1 MSTLKSNALR
11 AAATFGVAAGVLAAA
26 AGTAQ
31 AQEQPIVAYA
41 DIGIPE
47 NIAPGANTIL
57 ISLTPTGDET
67 VQNPTVSIH
76 PDDYGVLDFNPGADE
91 RCADGDTPRVECVID
106 GPLPAEG
113 AVFEIEVVVPED
125 ANEETDLGF
134 TLAFFADDVD
144 SATAHSGLVLGSTE
158 LDPSNEPPSGAGG
171 GDGDDLPTEKPTDE
185 ATDTPDDETTEDE
198 SEPGTTDDAS
208 DNAEE
213 KLPTTGADS
222 GLIIGAAGAVAVAGV
237 GALLLAR
244 RRKAGNS
251 WS

>member
-11 AAATFGVAAGVLAAA
+11 AAATFGIAAGFLAAS

-31 AQEQPIVAYA
+31 AQHIVANA

-57 ISLTPTGDET
+57 VSLTPTGDET
-67 VQNPTVSIH
+67 VQNPFVSLT
-76 PDDYGVLDFNPGADE
+76 PDNYNILDFNPGEDE
-91 RCADGDTPRVECVID
+91 RCTDDGGSQVVCTID

-113 AVFEIEVVVPED
+113 ATFEIEVAVPED

-134 TLAFFADDVD
+134 SLAFYADDVEP
-144 SATAHSGLVLGSTE
+144 ATAHTGLILGSTA
-158 LDPSNEPPSGAGG
+158 LDPDNEPPSSGG
-171 GDGDDLPTEKPTDE
+171 GGGDDLPIGEEPTETPDEESTDE
-185 ATDTPDDETTEDE
+185 E
-198 SEPGTTDDAS
+198 SEPETTDDAQTD
-208 DNAEE
+208 DNADEQ
-213 KLPTTGADS
+213 LPTTGADS
-222 GLIIGAAGAVAVAGV
+222 GILIGAAGAVAVFGI

-244 RRKAGNS
+244 RRRTGNS

>member
-11 AAATFGVAAGVLAAA
+11 AAATFGIAAGFLAAS

-31 AQEQPIVAYA
+31 AQHIVANA

-57 ISLTPTGDET
+57 VSLTPTGDET
-67 VQNPTVSIH
+67 VQNPFVSLT
-76 PDDYGVLDFNPGADE
+76 PDNYNILDFNPGEDE
-91 RCADGDTPRVECVID
+91 RCTDDGGSQVVCTID

-113 AVFEIEVVVPED
+113 ATFEIEVAVPED

-134 TLAFFADDVD
+134 SLAFYADDVEP
-144 SATAHSGLVLGSTE
+144 ATAHTGLILGSTA
-158 LDPSNEPPSGAGG
+158 LDPDNEPPNSGG
-171 GDGDDLPTEKPTDE
+171 GGGGDDLPIGEEPTETPDEESTDE
-185 ATDTPDDETTEDE
+185 E
-198 SEPGTTDDAS
+198 SEPETTDDAQTD
-208 DNAEE
+208 DNADEQ
-213 KLPTTGADS
+213 LPTTGADS
-222 GLIIGAAGAVAVAGV
+222 GILIGAAGAVAVFGI

-244 RRKAGNS
+244 RRNTGNS

>member
-11 AAATFGVAAGVLAAA
+11 AAATFGLAAGVLAAG

-31 AQEQPIVAYA
+31 AQDQHIVAYA

-67 VQNPTVSIH
+67 VQNPTVIVS
-76 PDDYGVLDFNPGADE
+76 PDDHGILDFNPGGDE
-91 RCADGDTPRVECVID
+91 RCTDSESAIECRID

-113 AVFEIEVVVPED
+113 AVFEVEVLLPED

-134 TLAFFADDVD
+134 SLAFWADDVEPA
-144 SATAHSGLVLGSTE
+144 SAHTGLTLGSTA
-158 LDPSNEPPSGAGG
+158 LDPDNEPPNAGG
-171 GDGDDLPTEKPTDE
+171 GGDDLPIGEEP
-185 ATDTPDDETTEDE
+185 TDTPDEEPTETE
-198 SEPGTTDDAS
+198 SEPEATDDAPS
-208 DNAEE
+208 DDNAEE
-213 KLPTTGADS
+213 QLPTTGADS
-222 GLIIGAAGAVAVAGV
+222 GVIIGAAGAVAVVGI
-237 GALLLAR
+237 GALVLAR
-244 RRKAGNS
+244 RRNAGNS